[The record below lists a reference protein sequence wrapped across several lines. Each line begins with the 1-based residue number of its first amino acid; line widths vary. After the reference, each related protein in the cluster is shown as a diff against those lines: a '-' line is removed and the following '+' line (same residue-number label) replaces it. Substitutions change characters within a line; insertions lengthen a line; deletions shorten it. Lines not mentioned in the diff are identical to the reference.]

1 MYKTS
6 LNCVVL
12 LLLSFNVLAEQAYE
26 PPAAFYTWIADSQV
40 MKSNSLMLDQNLVKS
55 DYATVERVANST
67 PMLKFY
73 ADELIKQRVPLD
85 FVILPLIESGNNAQ
99 ARSPKD
105 ALGLWQFMPFTGMEW
120 GLNSSSGLD
129 DRVDVQK
136 STAAAAR
143 YLRSLYDQFH
153 DWNLVLAS
161 YNWGSASVSKA
172 LRKGLKSNDGRI
184 NLSLL
189 PDETRNYLIR
199 FYSFNQIIRDNQKKL
214 PLAQYPNRPFLVK
227 IQSNNLGGYIK
238 SVQGLSNVNEAVL
251 KHMNGFDLKVADSS
265 PRIMLVPTETFTR
278 YFMTSKISFKIESAP
293 HNSSFCNGLGGGYR
307 VRYGDTIETIS
318 KKFRMSVDRL
328 IELNPSVK
336 FARPG
341 ITLSLC

>member
-1 MYKTS
+1 MYKTLLS
-6 LNCVVL
+6 YVL
-12 LLLSFNVLAEQAYE
+12 PFLLSFNVMAEQAYE
-26 PPAAFYTWIADSQV
+26 PPAAFYTWVADSQV
-40 MKSNSLMLDQNLVKS
+40 MRSNSLMLDQSTVKS

-85 FVILPLIESGNNAQ
+85 FVILPLIESGNNPL
-99 ARSPKD
+99 ARSPKN
-105 ALGLWQFMPFTGMEW
+105 ALGLWQFMPFTGKEW
-120 GLNSSSGLD
+120 GLNLSSGID

-136 STAAAAR
+136 STAAAAG

-184 NLSLL
+184 NLNLL
-189 PDETRNYLIR
+189 PDETRSYLIR
-199 FYSFNQIIRDNQKKL
+199 FYAFNQTIRDNHNKL
-214 PLAQYPNRPFLVK
+214 PLAQYPNRPFLAK
-227 IQSNNLGGYIK
+227 IQSSNLNGYIK
-238 SVQGLSNVNEAVL
+238 SVPGLSNVNESVL
-251 KHMNGFDLKVADSS
+251 KHMNGFDLKVADNS

-278 YFMTSKISFKIESAP
+278 YFMTSKISFKIKSTTNNP
-293 HNSSFCNGLGGGYR
+293 SSCNSGYR
-307 VRYGDTIETIS
+307 VRYGDTIETVS
-318 KKFRMSVDRL
+318 KKYKMSVDRL